1 MLWHHNMLHTSSTV
15 WRAFIPHSPH
25 TLQRCAHH
33 RVPQR
38 LFPDTAK
45 RRHRDLA
52 FTCLLKQTDL
62 IRSPFYYVIN
72 NSYSVLLTLKRF
84 NIIAVLRMF
93 TLNFIHVSKQRLFDI
108 NRWEARTMGLSN
120 SQDKLHLPFPALAG
134 KQKMEINADF
144 TNASNSSL
152 FFQQRHATDWFI
164 SVSTEHRILKLNY
177 IIPSAYTFPD
187 HSLH

>member
-1 MLWHHNMLHTSSTV
+1 MLWHHNMLHTSSKV

-25 TLQRCAHH
+25 TLQRSGHH
-33 RVPQR
+33 CVPQR

-62 IRSPFYYVIN
+62 IRSPFYYDIN

-108 NRWEARTMGLSN
+108 NRWEVRTMGLSN

-134 KQKMEINADF
+134 KQKNGDKCWLLQMPVIAHYF
-144 TNASNSSL
+144 SNRDMQLIHL
-152 FFQQRHATDWFI
+152 F
-164 SVSTEHRILKLNY
+164 LCPLN
-177 IIPSAYTFPD
+177 IGF
-187 HSLH
+187 